1 MRENGHTKNLQ
12 KRQFFKEKY
21 ARLRLSLLFY
31 VVQATR
37 GFTLSVAAIYADFS
51 SLIYAS
57 IWGRKLGKSFF
68 TISYTIGIWME

>member
-1 MRENGHTKNLQ
+1 MQIKLQ
-12 KRQFFKEKY
+12 KEAKIKKKY
-21 ARLRLSLLFY
+21 ARFALVLAVLRQ
-31 VVQATR
+31 QATR
-37 GFTLSVAAIYADFS
+37 GFTLSAAAIYADFS